1 MYISTF
7 IRVYTIYMYIIR
19 SRFVFFFNCE
29 ISLSFRACYSTGRL
43 AAPIHQPWP
52 LDAMCFSGFRLAVAA
67 TGPSCTFISLID
79 VPRKFWVKREILV
92 VEVGFTEASR
102 LFFFFFWGGGGW
114 GWFRV
119 ALSSPFSEEYLR
131 HQHVSEC
138 WGGYTPGNLSP
149 GPSQR

>member
-1 MYISTF
+1 MYINTF
-7 IRVYTIYMYIIR
+7 IRVSTIYIYICIIR
-19 SRFVFFFNCE
+19 SRFVFFLNCE

-79 VPRKFWVKREILV
+79 VPRKFWVKRGILV

-102 LFFFFFWGGGGW
+102 LFFFGGGLELIQGST
-114 GWFRV
+114 F
-119 ALSSPFSEEYLR
+119 
-131 HQHVSEC
+131 
-138 WGGYTPGNLSP
+138 
-149 GPSQR
+149 